1 LKATKTRKNSSPEN
15 ISKAGETILMN
26 LWIAERKKRWRSFNE
41 LRRRPFSLNPVTL
54 SRNLPILLELGLID
68 KRKATGR
75 GGTRHQYSTTG
86 VGRDW
91 LFNPN
96 RTLVTLDQHM
106 IHLIGLSQGMKP
118 DIESQHLGI
127 DLLTKPKLAHELS
140 MHAQLH
146 MENIVL
152 KLRARFAVDHQG
164 RITKMKTSSSWRRVE
179 ASACRIQHDRIEE
192 KESN

>member
-1 LKATKTRKNSSPEN
+1 
-15 ISKAGETILMN
+15 
-26 LWIAERKKRWRSFNE
+26 
-41 LRRRPFSLNPVTL
+41 
-54 SRNLPILLELGLID
+54 
-68 KRKATGR
+68 
-75 GGTRHQYSTTG
+75 
-86 VGRDW
+86 
-91 LFNPN
+91 
-96 RTLVTLDQHM
+96 M

-118 DIESQHLGI
+118 DIESQLLGI
-127 DLLTKPKLAHELS
+127 DLLTKPKLTHELS